1 MRPMNIVFLDAF
13 TANPGDQ
20 SWADFEALG
29 TCTFHDRTPPDQ
41 VVERAKDAEIVI
53 TNKALLPRQT
63 IEALPKL
70 KYIGV
75 IATGVNIVDV
85 AAARERGI
93 IVANVPGYS
102 TPSVAQ
108 LAFALLLELT
118 HRTGHHAAE
127 VSAGRWA
134 ACPDFCFWDF
144 PLVEL
149 QGKTLGLV
157 GLGEIGQ
164 ATARIAQAFGM
175 KVIATRRTW
184 AVPPPE
190 GINPVSLEA
199 VLSQSDVVSLHCPLT
214 DATKHL
220 INAESLKKMKPSAYL
235 INTAR
240 GPLIDDQA
248 LADALNEGRLAGAGL
263 DVLSI
268 EPPPPGNP
276 LFTAK
281 NCLITP
287 HVAWASGAART
298 RLLKIAAENLR
309 QFLAGTPVNVVG

>member
-1 MRPMNIVFLDAF
+1 MNIVFLDAF

-29 TCTFHDRTPPDQ
+29 TCTFHDRTLPDQ

-85 AAARERGI
+85 AAAKERGI

-118 HRTGHHAAE
+118 NRVGHHAAE

-134 ACPDFCFWDF
+134 ACPDFLLLGF
-144 PLVEL
+144 P
-149 QGKTLGLV
+149 
-157 GLGEIGQ
+157 
-164 ATARIAQAFGM
+164 AR
-175 KVIATRRTW
+175 
-184 AVPPPE
+184 
-190 GINPVSLEA
+190 
-199 VLSQSDVVSLHCPLT
+199 
-214 DATKHL
+214 
-220 INAESLKKMKPSAYL
+220 
-235 INTAR
+235 
-240 GPLIDDQA
+240 
-248 LADALNEGRLAGAGL
+248 
-263 DVLSI
+263 
-268 EPPPPGNP
+268 
-276 LFTAK
+276 
-281 NCLITP
+281 
-287 HVAWASGAART
+287 
-298 RLLKIAAENLR
+298 
-309 QFLAGTPVNVVG
+309 